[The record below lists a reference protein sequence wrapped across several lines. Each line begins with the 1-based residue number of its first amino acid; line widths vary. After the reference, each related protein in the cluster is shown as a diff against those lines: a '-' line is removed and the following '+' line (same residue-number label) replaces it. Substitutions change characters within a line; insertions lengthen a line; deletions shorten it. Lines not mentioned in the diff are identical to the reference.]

1 MFEREIRS
9 LSDVPRWSTL
19 RTIQKQN
26 VAEHSFY
33 VMFYARQIVE
43 FLELTDW
50 LLQVLVYAMWH
61 DAEEQFTGDG
71 PGPWKR
77 LAIDVDRS
85 EVAAR
90 RLLSERHPD
99 WPEGPVHDTVK
110 AIVKMANLID
120 ELMFLANDFQM
131 GNRNVVGVMNNTMER
146 VELMVNDM
154 PCNEIQKTNLLQAIK
169 RAHQKHMYHLS
180 DYLTG

>member
-26 VAEHSFY
+26 VAEHSYY
-33 VMFYARQIVE
+33 VIFYARQIAE
-43 FLELTDW
+43 FLGLGDW
-50 LLQVLVYAMWH
+50 LLQVMVYAMWH
-61 DAEEQFTGDG
+61 DAEEGFTADG

-77 LAIDVDRS
+77 LAVDKDRA

-90 RLLSERHPD
+90 RLLKERFSD
-99 WPEGPVHDTVK
+99 WPDGPVHKTIK
-110 AIVKMANLID
+110 SIVKLANLVD

-131 GNRNVVGVMNNTMER
+131 GNKNVTGVMSNTMER
-146 VELMVNDM
+146 IELMMDEM
-154 PCNEIQKTNLLQAIK
+154 PCNEVQKVNLIHAIK
-169 RAHQKHMYHLS
+169 EAQRKHSYDLS
-180 DYLTG
+180 NYLTG